1 MRVLPERL
9 DKADCLQLKI
19 LFQSPGFVTFRRTL
33 LRSRLQVLAVL
44 EDAKDLREIYRAQG
58 KTEQLRALD
67 RLPNEIQALLDQFK
81 QEEEQE
87 LDLEQEKERHGKSL
101 V

>member
-1 MRVLPERL
+1 M
-9 DKADCLQLKI
+9 
-19 LFQSPGFVTFRRTL
+19 
-33 LRSRLQVLAVL
+33 LAVL